1 MKHWLA
7 FALCWLVCGALAAEN
22 KLEKFEVRAD
32 LPTLER
38 GVETVMTVCIGCH
51 SMKYIKFRD
60 LAGLGIAKDKVDSW
74 RGANPM
80 GTAIGSQM
88 SADAALQAFGTVPPD
103 LSLMAKARDGGP
115 HYVYA
120 FLSGFYTND
129 KGKPDNRVF
138 PGVKMPDVMGV
149 GSATGMERT
158 AIENKAKE
166 VASFLEWASDPKA
179 QERYRLGL
187 YVIAYLIVLTILLYL
202 VKCRTWARLKS
213 H

>member
-1 MKHWLA
+1 MKHW
-7 FALCWLVCGALAAEN
+7 FVFVLCWLAGGAWGAEG
-22 KLEKFEVRAD
+22 KLEKIEVRTD
-32 LPTLER
+32 FPILER
-38 GVETVMTVCIGCH
+38 GVETVMTVCLGCH
-51 SMKYIKFRD
+51 SLKYIKFRD

-88 SADAALQAFGTVPPD
+88 PADAALQAFGTVPPD
-103 LSLMAKARDGGP
+103 LSLMTKAREGGP

-120 FLSGFYTND
+120 FLAGFYTND
-129 KGKPDNRVF
+129 KGKTDNKIF
-138 PGVKMPDVMGV
+138 PGTKMPDVMGV
-149 GSATGMERT
+149 GFATGAERA

-166 VASFLEWASDPKA
+166 VVSFLEWAGDPKA
-179 QERYRLGL
+179 QERRELGI

-202 VKCRTWARLKS
+202 VKRRTWARLKS

>member
-7 FALCWLVCGALAAEN
+7 FALCWLACGAWAAEN
-22 KLEKFEVRAD
+22 KLEKIEVRAD

-38 GVETVMTVCIGCH
+38 GGETVMTVCAGCH
-51 SMKYIKFRD
+51 SLKYVKFHD
-60 LAGLGIAKDKVDSW
+60 LAGLGIAKAKVDGW

-80 GTAIGSQM
+80 GAAITSQM
-88 SADAALQAFGTVPPD
+88 PADAALQAFGTVPPD
-103 LSLMAKARDGGP
+103 LSLMAKAREGGP

-120 FLSGFYTND
+120 FLAGFYTDD
-129 KGKPDNRVF
+129 KGKPDNKIF
-138 PGVKMPDVMGV
+138 PGTKMPDVMGV
-149 GSATGMERT
+149 GSATGAERA

-179 QERYRLGL
+179 QERRGLGI
-187 YVIAYLIVLTILLYL
+187 YVVAYFMVLTILLYL
-202 VKCRTWARLKS
+202 VKRRTWARLKS

>member
-1 MKHWLA
+1 MKHWLV
-7 FALCWLVCGALAAEN
+7 FALCWLASGAWGAES
-22 KLEKFEVRAD
+22 KLEKIEVRTD
-32 LPTLER
+32 FPILER
-38 GVETVMTVCIGCH
+38 GLETVMTVCLGCH
-51 SMKYIKFRD
+51 GLKYIKFRD
-60 LAGLGIAKDKVDSW
+60 LAGLGIAKDKVDGW

-103 LSLMAKARDGGP
+103 LSLMTKAREGGP

-120 FLSGFYTND
+120 FLAGFYTND
-129 KGKPDNRVF
+129 KGKPDNKIF
-138 PGVKMPDVMGV
+138 PGTKMPDVMGV
-149 GSATGMERT
+149 AFATGAERT

-166 VASFLEWASDPKA
+166 VASFLEWAGDPKA
-179 QERYRLGL
+179 QERRELGI

-202 VKCRTWARLKS
+202 VKCRTWARLKG